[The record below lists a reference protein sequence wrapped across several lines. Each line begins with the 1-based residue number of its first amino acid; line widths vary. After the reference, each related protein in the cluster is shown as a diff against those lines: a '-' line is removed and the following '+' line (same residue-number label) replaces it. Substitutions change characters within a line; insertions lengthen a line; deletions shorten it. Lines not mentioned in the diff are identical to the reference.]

1 MDPSIIPTQ
10 YFAVLYIIFVLS
22 EMVMVQPECAT
33 LTVQG
38 LVGRS
43 VTLRCP
49 ATGNPVPR
57 RVWSRNG
64 VNITAPESPIRD
76 RQRTVNDGEGLI
88 IRDLMEEDSGQFNCF
103 VSNLIPDFSPEEFN
117 DSLDVILEVQSEYS
131 LYTLATPPSALAQ

>member
-22 EMVMVQPECAT
+22 EMVMVRSECAT

-38 LVGRS
+38 LVGES

-49 ATGNPVPR
+49 AVGTPDPR
-57 RVWSRNG
+57 RSWSRNG

-76 RQRTVNDGEGLI
+76 RQQTVNAGEGLI
-88 IRDLMEEDSGQFNCF
+88 ITNLMEEDSGLFNCS
-103 VSNLIPDFSPEEFN
+103 VSNLISNLSPYPFN
-117 DSLDVILEVQSEYS
+117 DSLDVILEVQSECS
-131 LYTLATPPSALAQ
+131 LYIH